1 MKRIIVSIHFFI
13 ITYFNYNAISQDFNN
28 FQVNKEANKGT
39 LFFKVSDCIEYA
51 LKYNP
56 DILSAD
62 SRYKSAGAEITAAFG
77 EFLPSIDVSMGY
89 TRQLNIEGGKT
100 VNVGGQIIPLPST
113 DPNSYRI
120 NAGASYVI
128 FNGFSRE
135 SNYNK
140 TKDNL
145 NSIYY
150 SNQHLRRTVILNIY
164 RQFTEVLRTK
174 QIIKLRQ
181 ENLDLAKKDYLKIKA
196 QYDVGVLPITNI
208 YTQETEISNRELELL
223 KAENDYKLASANLLS
238 LMGLNPNSEAEF
250 LDDGYPKSIRDHNI
264 EKFRKE
270 IGSIESA
277 TDRAIKNRLDI
288 QAADYSISSA
298 QLQMQVANSQYFP
311 ILSAMGG
318 WSWTNNDLTKFSEL
332 GRSYIG
338 LNLQVPIFDNF
349 RTNYQVQA
357 AKALLDQKEIEKNVI
372 IQNIKKEVKTSFLN
386 LETAEKQIEI
396 SERALLSAEKSFE
409 SAEGRFRAGSISITD
424 YYYANNL
431 LINAKVNR
439 ITAFYNYYNAQKEVL
454 YSMGILE

>member
-1 MKRIIVSIHFFI
+1 MKRIFFSIHFILILFFI
-13 ITYFNYNAISQDFNN
+13 NKAISQDL
-28 FQVNKEANKGT
+28 QVPQANRGT
-39 LFFKVSDCIEYA
+39 YFFKVSDCIEYA

-56 DILSAD
+56 DILAAD

-77 EFLPSIDVSMGY
+77 DFLPSIDLSMGY
-89 TRQLNIEGGKT
+89 TRQINTEGGKT

-135 SNYNK
+135 SNYNR

-145 NSIYY
+145 SSIYLG
-150 SNQHLRRTVILNIY
+150 NQHLRRSIILNIY

-196 QYDVGVLPITNI
+196 QYDAGVLPVTNI
-208 YTQETEISNRELELL
+208 YTQETEISNREMELL
-223 KAENDYKLASANLLS
+223 KAENDYKISSANLLA
-238 LMGLNPNSEAEF
+238 LMGLNPNVEAEF
-250 LDDGYPKSIRDHNI
+250 SDDGYPKSIKDHNI
-264 EKFRKE
+264 DNFRKE

-277 TDRAIKNRLDI
+277 TNRAIKNRLDI
-288 QAADYSISSA
+288 QSVDYSISSA
-298 QLQMQVANSQYFP
+298 QLQMQVANSLYFP
-311 ILSAMGG
+311 VLSAMGG
-318 WSWTNNDLTKFSEL
+318 WSWTNNNLSKFSEL

-338 LNLQVPIFDNF
+338 FNLQIPIFDNF
-349 RTNYQVQA
+349 KTNYQVQA
-357 AKALLDQKEIEKNVI
+357 AKALLDQREIEKNVL
-372 IQNIKKEVKTSFLN
+372 IQNINKEIKTAFLN

-396 SERALLSAEKSFE
+396 SEKALLSAEKSFE
-409 SAEGRFRAGSISITD
+409 SAEGRFRVGSISITD

-431 LINAKVNR
+431 LINAKINR
-439 ITAFYNYYNAQKEVL
+439 ITAFYNYFNAQKEVL
-454 YSMGILE
+454 YSIGNLE